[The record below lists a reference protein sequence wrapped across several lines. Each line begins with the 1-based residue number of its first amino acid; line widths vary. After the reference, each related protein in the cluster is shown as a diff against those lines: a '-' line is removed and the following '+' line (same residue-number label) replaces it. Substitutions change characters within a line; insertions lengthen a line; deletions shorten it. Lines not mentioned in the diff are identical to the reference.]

1 MCLLVKNGLT
11 ECGKIGG
18 AQGNR
23 LDQGARDEA
32 TEAYAC
38 TPQGTESKRNAEPGD
53 LPKLPRFSGQAYKG
67 ARGMPRHGQ
76 AMKGVVSCEK
86 RRIAARRL

>member
-11 ECGKIGG
+11 ECGICRR
-18 AQGNR
+18 AQGHCV
-23 LDQGARDEA
+23 DQGARGEA
-32 TEAYAC
+32 TEAYAG
-38 TPQGTESKRNAEPGD
+38 TPQGTEPKRNAELRNG
-53 LPKLPRFSGQAYKG
+53 PKPRSYSGQAYKG